1 MRDKLMIELSEL
13 MSNSD
18 QLKEKGDDENIILVR
33 SIFCVFSLAC
43 CLFLMI
49 VYIILCLQV
58 KFNICT
64 KNENSNLNKI
74 IENDY
79 SSDIGTNKGKD
90 NKDKKEKKI
99 GLGSNYMFFLTIS
112 NFFGSLF
119 EFLFYFYYKKKL
131 EENKDKDYINVCR
144 IINEDSVCHFFGFF
158 HNFWD
163 LSSVCWTTMLT
174 LLFLSSTNLSN
185 EMLYKDKKYLVIGF
199 IYCLISCV
207 IFCIIPYIIGN
218 YGFARYYCSFRYF
231 EFKGDKDNI
240 SVDDEKIDSKAFRW
254 SFVIFTGLNNLFN
267 AYCLIRTYHYYSKK
281 LVIIKKQNK
290 KEYKLMLI
298 YVWVFRIF
306 PIVLLISRIFKGMSR
321 IIIEELEGEGSSTVT
336 NIVQY
341 INAFLFASNG
351 IFDSIA
357 CILFFKGVF
366 WCCSSN
372 SLSKTSSEEK
382 CSNLEYLGSEVTE

>member
-1 MRDKLMIELSEL
+1 MRDKLMIEFPIL
-13 MSNSD
+13 MLNNNS
-18 QLKEKGDDENIILVR
+18 QMGKNDEHIILAR
-33 SIFCVFSLAC
+33 SIFCAFSLVC

-58 KFNICT
+58 KFNICI
-64 KNENSNLNKI
+64 KNGNNNSNDK

-79 SSDIGTNKGKD
+79 SSDIGTNKGKNNN
-90 NKDKKEKKI
+90 NKNNKKI
-99 GLGSNYMFFLTIS
+99 GLGSNYMFLLTVS

-119 EFLFYFYYKKKL
+119 EFLFYFYYKKKI
-131 EENKDKDYINVCR
+131 EENKDEVNINK
-144 IINEDSVCHFFGFF
+144 IYKNINDDGVCHFFGFF

-163 LSSVCWTTMLT
+163 LSAVCWTTMLT
-174 LLFLSSTNLSN
+174 LLFYRSTNLSN
-185 EMLYKDKKYLVIGF
+185 EMLYQDKKYLAIGF
-199 IYCLISCV
+199 IYCLVSCL

-218 YGFARYYCSFRYF
+218 YGFAIYYCSFRYM
-231 EFKGDKDNI
+231 EFNDSDELQP
-240 SVDDEKIDSKAFRW
+240 EKIYSKAFRW
-254 SFVIFTGLNNLFN
+254 SFVIFTGLNNIFN
-267 AYCLIRTYHYYSKK
+267 AYCLIRTYQYYSKK
-281 LVIIKKQNK
+281 LAIIKKQNK

-306 PIVLLISRIFKGMSR
+306 PIVLLISRIFKGISR
-321 IIIEELEGEGSSTVT
+321 IIIEKLDVKKSPTIT
-336 NIVQY
+336 NIIQY

-357 CILFFKGVF
+357 CIFFFKGVF

-382 CSNLEYLGSEVTE
+382 GSDLDYLGSEVTE

>member
-1 MRDKLMIELSEL
+1 MIELSKL
-13 MSNSD
+13 MNNKTIMS
-18 QLKEKGDDENIILVR
+18 KEDVNIILAR
-33 SIFCVFSLAC
+33 SIFCIFSLIC
-43 CLFLMI
+43 CLFLMV

-64 KNENSNLNKI
+64 KNGNDNSNDK

-90 NKDKKEKKI
+90 NNNKKNKKI
-99 GLGSNYMFFLTIS
+99 GLGSNFMFLLTVS

-119 EFLFYFYYKKKL
+119 EFLFYFYYKNKTKGLKIEEEPKKI
-131 EENKDKDYINVCR
+131 YSQIN
-144 IINEDSVCHFFGFF
+144 DDGVCHFYGFF

-174 LLFLSSTNLSN
+174 LLFYRSTNLSN
-185 EMLYKDKKYLVIGF
+185 EMLYQDKKYLVIGF
-199 IYCLISCV
+199 IYCLVSCL
-207 IFCIIPYIIGN
+207 IFCIIPYITLN
-218 YGFARYYCSFRYF
+218 YGFARYYCSFRYMEFNANNNF
-231 EFKGDKDNI
+231 E
-240 SVDDEKIDSKAFRW
+240 VDTEKIVSKAFRW

-267 AYCLIRTYHYYSKK
+267 AYCLIRTYQYYSKK
-281 LVIIKKQNK
+281 LAIIKKQNK

-306 PIVLLISRIFKGMSR
+306 PIVLLISRIFKGISR
-321 IIIEELEGEGSSTVT
+321 IIIEELEGDNASTVT

-357 CILFFKGVF
+357 CIFFFKGVF

-372 SLSKTSSEEK
+372 SLSKTSSEERG
-382 CSNLEYLGSEVTE
+382 SDLDYLGSEVTE

>member
-1 MRDKLMIELSEL
+1 MRNKLMIELSEL
-13 MSNSD
+13 MSNNKTEMD
-18 QLKEKGDDENIILVR
+18 YDDKHIILAR
-33 SIFCVFSLAC
+33 SIFCVFSLVC

-64 KNENSNLNKI
+64 KNGNNNSNDK

-90 NKDKKEKKI
+90 NNNKNNKKI
-99 GLGSNYMFFLTIS
+99 GLGSNFMFLLTVS

-119 EFLFYFYYKKKL
+119 EFLFYFYYKMKIDEYIDEKNL
-131 EENKDKDYINVCR
+131 NKIYDIINKDS
-144 IINEDSVCHFFGFF
+144 ECHFFGFF
-158 HNFWD
+158 HNLWD
-163 LSSVCWTTMLT
+163 LSAVCWTTMLT
-174 LLFLSSTNLSN
+174 LLFYCSTNLSN
-185 EMLYKDKKYLVIGF
+185 EMLYKDKKYLIIGF
-199 IYCLISCV
+199 IYCFVSCL
-207 IFCIIPYIIGN
+207 IFCIIPYIMGN
-218 YGFARYYCSFRYF
+218 YGFARYYCSFRYI
-231 EFKGDKDNI
+231 EFNDSLTKESETIG
-240 SVDDEKIDSKAFRW
+240 SKIFRW

-267 AYCLIRTYHYYSKK
+267 AYCLIRTYQYYSKK
-281 LVIIKKQNK
+281 LAIIKKQNK
-290 KEYKLMLI
+290 KEYNLMLI

-306 PIVLLISRIFKGMSR
+306 PIVLLISRIFKGISR
-321 IIIEELEGEGSSTVT
+321 IIIEKLEGENSSTVT

-357 CILFFKGVF
+357 CIFFFKGVF

-382 CSNLEYLGSEVTE
+382 TSDLDYLGTEVTE

>member
-1 MRDKLMIELSEL
+1 MRDKLMIEFPIL
-13 MSNSD
+13 MLNNNP
-18 QLKEKGDDENIILVR
+18 QIGKDDEHIILAR
-33 SIFCVFSLAC
+33 SIFSAFSLVC

-58 KFNICT
+58 KFNICI
-64 KNENSNLNKI
+64 KNGNNNSNDK

-79 SSDIGTNKGKD
+79 TSDIGTNKGKD
-90 NKDKKEKKI
+90 NNNKNNKKI
-99 GLGSNYMFFLTIS
+99 GLGSNFMFLLTVS

-119 EFLFYFYYKKKL
+119 EFLFYFYYKKKI
-131 EENKDKDYINVCR
+131 EENKDEVEPIKIYKS
-144 IINEDSVCHFFGFF
+144 INEDSVCHFFGFF

-163 LSSVCWTTMLT
+163 LSAVCWTTMLT
-174 LLFLSSTNLSN
+174 LLFYRSTNLSN
-185 EMLYKDKKYLVIGF
+185 EMLYEDKKYLAIGF
-199 IYCLISCV
+199 IYCLVSCL

-218 YGFARYYCSFRYF
+218 YGFAIYYCSFRYM
-231 EFKGDKDNI
+231 EFNDSDELQP
-240 SVDDEKIDSKAFRW
+240 EKIYSKAFRW
-254 SFVIFTGLNNLFN
+254 SFVIFTGLNNIFN
-267 AYCLIRTYHYYSKK
+267 AYCLIRTYQYYSKK
-281 LVIIKKQNK
+281 LAIIKKQNK

-306 PIVLLISRIFKGMSR
+306 PIVLLISRIFKGISR
-321 IIIEELEGEGSSTVT
+321 IIIEKLDVKKSPTIT
-336 NIVQY
+336 NIIQY

-357 CILFFKGVF
+357 CIFFFKGVF

-382 CSNLEYLGSEVTE
+382 GSDLDYLGSEVTE

>member
-1 MRDKLMIELSEL
+1 MIELSKL
-13 MSNSD
+13 MNNKTIMS
-18 QLKEKGDDENIILVR
+18 KEDVNIILAR
-33 SIFCVFSLAC
+33 SIFCIFSLIC
-43 CLFLMI
+43 CLFLMV

-64 KNENSNLNKI
+64 KNGNDNSNDK

-90 NKDKKEKKI
+90 NNNNKKNKKI
-99 GLGSNYMFFLTIS
+99 GLGSNFMFLLTVS

-119 EFLFYFYYKKKL
+119 EFLFYFYYKNKTKGLKIEEEPKKI
-131 EENKDKDYINVCR
+131 YSQIN
-144 IINEDSVCHFFGFF
+144 DDGVCHFYGFF

-174 LLFLSSTNLSN
+174 LLFYRSTNLSN
-185 EMLYKDKKYLVIGF
+185 EMLYQDKKYLVIGF
-199 IYCLISCV
+199 IYCLVSCL
-207 IFCIIPYIIGN
+207 IFCIIPYITLN
-218 YGFARYYCSFRYF
+218 YGFARYYCSFRYMEFNANNNF
-231 EFKGDKDNI
+231 E
-240 SVDDEKIDSKAFRW
+240 VDTEKIVSKAFRW

-267 AYCLIRTYHYYSKK
+267 AYCLIRTYQYYSKK
-281 LVIIKKQNK
+281 LAIIKKQNK

-306 PIVLLISRIFKGMSR
+306 PIVLLISRIFKGISR
-321 IIIEELEGEGSSTVT
+321 IIIEELEGDNASTVT

-357 CILFFKGVF
+357 CIFFFKGVF

-372 SLSKTSSEEK
+372 SLSKTSSEERG
-382 CSNLEYLGSEVTE
+382 SDLDYLGSEVTE

>member
-1 MRDKLMIELSEL
+1 MIEFPIL
-13 MSNSD
+13 MLNNNS
-18 QLKEKGDDENIILVR
+18 QMGKNDEHIILAR
-33 SIFCVFSLAC
+33 SIFSAFSLVC

-64 KNENSNLNKI
+64 QNGNNNSNDK

-79 SSDIGTNKGKD
+79 SSDIGTNKGKNNN
-90 NKDKKEKKI
+90 NKNNKKI
-99 GLGSNYMFFLTIS
+99 GLGSNFMFLLTVS

-131 EENKDKDYINVCR
+131 EENKDKDFNIIYDS
-144 IINEDSVCHFFGFF
+144 INEDSVCHFFGFF

-163 LSSVCWTTMLT
+163 LSAVCWTTMLT
-174 LLFLSSTNLSN
+174 LLFYRSTNLSN
-185 EMLYKDKKYLVIGF
+185 EMLYEDKKYLAIGF
-199 IYCLISCV
+199 IYCLVSCL

-218 YGFARYYCSFRYF
+218 YGFAIYYCSFRYM
-231 EFKGDKDNI
+231 EFNDI
-240 SVDDEKIDSKAFRW
+240 SERQPEKIDSKAFRW
-254 SFVIFTGLNNLFN
+254 SFVIFTGLNNIFN
-267 AYCLIRTYHYYSKK
+267 AYCLIRTYQYYSKK
-281 LVIIKKQNK
+281 LAIIKKQNK

-306 PIVLLISRIFKGMSR
+306 PIVLLISRIFKGISR
-321 IIIEELEGEGSSTVT
+321 IIIDQLGDEDSPTVT
-336 NIVQY
+336 NIIQY

-357 CILFFKGVF
+357 CIFFFKGVF

-372 SLSKTSSEEK
+372 SLSKTSSEVK
-382 CSNLEYLGSEVTE
+382 SSDLDYLGSEVTE

>member
-1 MRDKLMIELSEL
+1 MRDKLMIEFPIL
-13 MSNSD
+13 MLNNNS
-18 QLKEKGDDENIILVR
+18 QMGKNDEHIILAR
-33 SIFCVFSLAC
+33 SIFSAFSLVC

-64 KNENSNLNKI
+64 QNGNNNSNDK

-79 SSDIGTNKGKD
+79 TSDIGTNKGKNNN
-90 NKDKKEKKI
+90 NKNNKKI
-99 GLGSNYMFFLTIS
+99 GLGSNFMFLLTVS

-119 EFLFYFYYKKKL
+119 EFLFYFYYKKKI
-131 EENKDKDYINVCR
+131 EENKDEVKLNNIYKNIN
-144 IINEDSVCHFFGFF
+144 DDGVCHFFGFF

-163 LSSVCWTTMLT
+163 LSAVCWTTMLT
-174 LLFLSSTNLSN
+174 LLFYRSTNLSN
-185 EMLYKDKKYLVIGF
+185 EMLYEDKKYLAIGF
-199 IYCLISCV
+199 IYCLVSCL

-218 YGFARYYCSFRYF
+218 YGFAIYYCSFRYM
-231 EFKGDKDNI
+231 EFNDI
-240 SVDDEKIDSKAFRW
+240 SERQPEKIDSKAFRW
-254 SFVIFTGLNNLFN
+254 SFVIFTGLNNIFN
-267 AYCLIRTYHYYSKK
+267 AYCLIRTYQYYSKK
-281 LVIIKKQNK
+281 LTIIKKQNK

-306 PIVLLISRIFKGMSR
+306 PIVLLISRIFKGISR
-321 IIIEELEGEGSSTVT
+321 IIIDQLGDEDSPTVT
-336 NIVQY
+336 NIIQY

-357 CILFFKGVF
+357 CIFFFKGVF

-372 SLSKTSSEEK
+372 SLSKTSSEVK
-382 CSNLEYLGSEVTE
+382 SSDLDYLGSEVTE

>member
-1 MRDKLMIELSEL
+1 MRDKLMIELSKL
-13 MSNSD
+13 MNN
-18 QLKEKGDDENIILVR
+18 KEIMNKDDDIDIILAR
-33 SIFCVFSLAC
+33 SIFCVISLIC

-64 KNENSNLNKI
+64 KNGNDNSNDK

-90 NKDKKEKKI
+90 NNNKKNKKI
-99 GLGSNYMFFLTIS
+99 GLGSNFMFLLTVS

-119 EFLFYFYYKKKL
+119 EFSFYFYYKNKI
-131 EENKDKDYINVCR
+131 EENKNLNIVYCNINR
-144 IINEDSVCHFFGFF
+144 ESVCHFYGFL

-174 LLFLSSTNLSN
+174 LLFYRSTNLSN
-185 EMLYKDKKYLVIGF
+185 EMLYQDKKYLAIGF
-199 IYCLISCV
+199 IYCLVSCL

-218 YGFARYYCSFRYF
+218 YGFARYYCSFRYM
-231 EFKGDKDNI
+231 EFNNNCSI
-240 SVDDEKIDSKAFRW
+240 EKEKFVSKAFRW

-267 AYCLIRTYHYYSKK
+267 AYCLIRTYQYYSKK
-281 LVIIKKQNK
+281 LAIIKKQNK

-306 PIVLLISRIFKGMSR
+306 PIVLLISRIFKGISR
-321 IIIEELEGEGSSTVT
+321 IIIEELEGDKASIVT

-357 CILFFKGVF
+357 CIFFFKGVF

-372 SLSKTSSEEK
+372 SLSKTSSEERG
-382 CSNLEYLGSEVTE
+382 SDLDYLGSEVTE